1 MRCGWVCHNIG
12 AMDALTHLL
21 KTIHFSARTHLCSG
35 SGSDWK
41 MQFLYRQEG
50 IFHIVLQGHCYLR
63 ASGQSDLIRLQAG
76 DCVALPT
83 GGEHWISDTPEGQH
97 LPAENVLDV
106 AEDEE
111 VCLLKH
117 GDVTVFQSGAA
128 LWRSDEEQQ
137 HSDLSC
143 SVATKDGTILLCGTL
158 AYDASLDHPF
168 LKSLPC
174 FIQVSPE
181 NSVDRLSLTAMTQV
195 LSLEA
200 TANYPGKAL
209 MVDSVAAVFFVRFLR
224 QYMNDLKRPSGY
236 LAALA
241 DPNIGVA
248 LNLIHSEKNK
258 RLTISALASAAA
270 MSRTKFTRKFA
281 ELVGVTPKIYLT
293 NTRLLTAREKLMS
306 SNESILSI
314 AQSAGYTSEA
324 AFGKAFKKHFHRT
337 PGDCRRRASE
347 PKPVP
352 YAV

>member
-50 IFHIVLQGHCYLR
+50 IFHIVLQGHCCLR
-63 ASGQSDLIRLQAG
+63 AVGQRDLIRLQAG

-83 GGEHWISDTPEGQH
+83 GGEHWISDTPEGQN
-97 LPAENVLDV
+97 LPAENVVHV

-117 GDVTVFQSGAA
+117 GDVTAFQSDAQLWRNDVETTDSALGNSGAA
-128 LWRSDEEQQ
+128 E
-137 HSDLSC
+137 
-143 SVATKDGTILLCGTL
+143 SVTILLCGTL
-158 AYDASLDHPF
+158 SYDASLDHPF

-174 FIQVSPE
+174 FIRVSPE
-181 NSVDRLSLTAMTQV
+181 SNIERLALSTMTQV
-195 LSLEA
+195 LTLEA
-200 TANYPGKAL
+200 AASYPGKAL
-209 MVDSVAAVFFVRFLR
+209 MVDSVAAVLFIRFLR
-224 QYMNDLKRPSGY
+224 QYMNDLKRSSGY

-241 DPNIGVA
+241 DPSIGVA
-248 LNLIHSEKNK
+248 LNLIHSEKNN
-258 RLTISALASAAA
+258 RLTIGALAEAAA
-270 MSRTKFTRKFA
+270 MGRTNFTRKFA

-293 NTRLLTAREKLMS
+293 NTRLLTAREKLVS
-306 SNESILSI
+306 SSESILRI
-314 AQSAGYTSEA
+314 AESAGYNSEA

-337 PGDCRRRASE
+337 PGDYRRQTPE
-347 PKPVP
+347 
-352 YAV
+352 